1 MIDGWDGSMWKRD
14 LDAPKDDDAEHDMMS
29 EYAVVY
35 TDIQAPDPK
44 PFNTANIQMLAG
56 VETLTVDD
64 REIEEVDLVNE
75 GYGTHVMLD
84 VATTP
89 ATQTF
94 TGVEDEDETDDQMMF
109 KLSFTGSFGGAM
121 GEYSCAGNSADICS
135 VMIDSDG
142 DITGTPAGDWTFKA
156 AEDAMVMLPD
166 TDYLW
171 FGWWV
176 NGPTGPNDD
185 DDYSYMFQTAAG
197 GPASFPTN
205 ALTALMTG
213 SADYE
218 GAAAGKYVIKT
229 VSDGV
234 IQRADMGKF
243 TADVSL
249 TADFEFDYVGGSV
262 TNFMAGEEMMD
273 DWHVMLRNVGIPAD
287 NTPFAGR
294 TNATVSGMDN
304 MKKDA
309 GTWQGS
315 FFGPGAD
322 DAMPSG
328 VAGRFDAHFDAAH
341 LAGSFGAEK
350 E

>member
-1 MIDGWDGSMWKRD
+1 MWMRD
-14 LDAPKDDDAEHDMMS
+14 PDAPEDADDKHDMMS
-29 EYAVVY
+29 EYVVVY
-35 TDIQAPDPK
+35 TDIMAPDPM
-44 PFNTANIQMLAG
+44 PFNTANVQMLAG
-56 VETLTVDD
+56 ASSVTVTDD
-64 REIEEVDLVNE
+64 GEIEDVDLDSTD
-75 GYGTHVMLD
+75 YGTHVMLD
-84 VATTP
+84 VTP
-89 ATQTF
+89 TAATQTF
-94 TGVEDEDETDDQMMF
+94 NGVEDEDETVSSMMF
-109 KLSFTGSFGGAM
+109 KLSLMGSFGGAM
-121 GEYSCAGNSADICS
+121 GEYSCAGATANSCS

-142 DITGTPAGDWTFKA
+142 DITGNPEGTWTFKA
-156 AEDAMVMLPD
+156 AEDAEVMLPD

-197 GPASFPTN
+197 GSDLFPTN
-205 ALTALMTG
+205 ALTALTTG

-218 GAAAGKYVIKT
+218 GAATGKYVIKS

-249 TADFEFDYVGGSV
+249 TADFEFDYIGGSV
-262 TNFMAGEEMMD
+262 TNFMAGEEMME
-273 DWHVMLRNVGIPAD
+273 DWYVMLRNIGLPTGAE
-287 NTPFAGR
+287 TMFAGR

-315 FFGPGAD
+315 FFGPDAD